1 MALASAPRR
10 GGHAADHR
18 RLVLVAVLVAVVLVL
33 AVTVG
38 VLLARGRT
46 PTGSGSQGSGVAATQ
61 TRALASFSRL
71 DLAGANSVAVTV
83 GRPQSVTV
91 HGDSNLL
98 GRVTTQVTSGTLI
111 IGENGG
117 FTTKVPMNVEVSVPS
132 LTLLTLSGD
141 GQVTVIGLSAA
152 QLTVTVSGDGLLS
165 AAGTATRL
173 SVSLP
178 GDGQA
183 QLSELTAR
191 DVHAVLSGS
200 GLIQVT
206 ATNSLDAAVP
216 GTGAVIYGGDPA
228 HVTTSIT
235 GTGTV
240 IHG

>member
-1 MALASAPRR
+1 MAVASAPRR
-10 GGHAADHR
+10 GGQAADHR
-18 RLVLVAVLVAVVLVL
+18 RPALVAVLVAAVLVL
-33 AVTVG
+33 AATVG
-38 VLLARGRT
+38 VLLARGGT
-46 PTGSGSQGSGVAATQ
+46 STGSGIQGSGVAATQ
-61 TRALASFSRL
+61 ARALPGFSRL

-98 GRVTTQVTSGTLI
+98 GRVTTQVASGTLV

-117 FTTKVPMNVEVSVPS
+117 FTTRTPMNVEVSVPS
-132 LTLLTLSGD
+132 LAALTLSGD
-141 GQVTVIGLSAA
+141 GQVTVAGLSAA

-165 AAGTATRL
+165 AAGTVTRL
-173 SVSLP
+173 NVSLP

-183 QLSELTAR
+183 QLGELNAR
-191 DVHAVLSGS
+191 GVRAVLSGS

-206 ATNSLDAAVP
+206 ATDSLDAAVP
-216 GTGAVIYGGDPA
+216 GTGAIIYGGNPA
-228 HVTTSIT
+228 HVTTSVT

>member
-1 MALASAPRR
+1 MAVASAPRS

-33 AVTVG
+33 AGTVG
-38 VLLARGRT
+38 VLLARGGT
-46 PTGSGSQGSGVAATQ
+46 PKGSGVAATQ

-98 GRVTTQVTSGTLI
+98 DRVTTQVTSGTLI

-117 FTTKVPMNVEVSVPS
+117 FTTKAPMNVEVSTPS
-132 LTLLTLSGD
+132 LTMLTLSGD
-141 GQVTVIGLSAA
+141 GQVTVTGLSAA

-165 AAGTATRL
+165 AAGTVTRL

-216 GTGAVIYGGDPA
+216 GTGAIMYGGNA
-228 HVTTSIT
+228 AQVTTSIT